1 MISTGS
7 NGQVFRTLG
16 SNDWQDFCR
25 SSTHVPRYKLK
36 HILKVYF
43 KPSHHS
49 VDAQNPIYL
58 PYSNFS
64 ISKSSNW
71 FARVLSLNTSNQLFH
86 SKISRKK
93 KQVVPRLK
101 ESASSFKV
109 NPVSLTDSQN
119 NTTVMCCWKCFKLF
133 SVLTSKIFMSFL
145 SLMLFPHFPHSVF
158 SSPVSSFNIFI
169 YIHTY
174 S

>member
-1 MISTGS
+1 MIDRTFVGPPRMYPDISWNIFWRCISNQVIILLMHKTQYIYHTVIFPYQNHQTGS
-7 NGQVFRTLG
+7 PQ
-16 SNDWQDFCR
+16 FCP
-25 SSTHVPRYKLK
+25 S
-36 HILKVYF
+36 IL
-43 KPSHHS
+43 
-49 VDAQNPIYL
+49 QT
-58 PYSNFS
+58 NFFTA
-64 ISKSSNW
+64 KS
-71 FARVLSLNTSNQLFH
+71 LE
-86 SKISRKK
+86 K